1 MEELFVVCPQCQ
13 GAGFV
18 GSAPCPECSQTGK
31 APVYL
36 KIGQKTFFFD
46 FNKLTP
52 WEITKRRSLLKLD
65 FVINFTLYCIAGL
78 GILLL
83 AFYIYQRVIALKVSL
98 PLGFLAKDFW
108 LINNIYLRLFLFTFL
123 SDLYLIYRFARQ
135 EELEEYVIKKEYA
148 RFPKPGGEK
157 PRLIDITETFNHLTR
172 NILEETF
179 FLAYNNQYHEVNP
192 LHLLATLLPQT
203 TSKIIL
209 WRLGINAGVLV
220 GKIKR
225 GLEGC
230 MFAEMHSG
238 VKHEISFSAALQK
251 ILLQAYWEV
260 YNRGGNAKVKL
271 TDLWIPLAEVGGY
284 AREILYDL
292 DIEAY
297 KLRHLVL
304 WIELEENLR
313 TKQSHRRGLSQFKSK
328 YGMNRAMTAV
338 QTRYLNA
345 FSRDITS
352 LARQGALPPSLGHER
367 EMEQIYT
374 VFQGGAHGIVLVGR
388 PGVGKSSMVE
398 ELAQQMAAEMVP
410 EILQDK
416 RLVSL
421 SVASLLAGGDPARAS
436 ERLYQ
441 ALYETAHSGNIVL
454 FIKDIQNLVGVGLRA
469 ESGTETMGIDQVLVQ
484 ILEGGRFLV
493 IGTADYK
500 SYTKYVERSAL
511 GQILARIDVPEPNF
525 EDTVLMLEA
534 RVPFIEGKHN
544 VFFAYQALEKAVE
557 LSNKLIHT
565 ENQPEK
571 SLKILQEVAAQ
582 VASERG
588 PKTVVTETD
597 VAKIVS
603 RKINMPLAKIEQEES
618 VKLMNLE
625 AEIHAEYIDQDYAV
639 SQVSAALRRA
649 RAELRDERRPIA
661 NFLFVG
667 PTGVGKTELAKR
679 IAEIYF
685 GSEKNM
691 IRIDMSEFQEMS
703 SIQRLLGT
711 AHEPGLLT
719 EPVRNSPY
727 CILLLDELEKAH
739 KNILNLFLQVMD
751 DGRMTSAEGEV
762 IDFTNLII
770 VATSNA
776 GTKKLQEKLQQGA
789 KLEEIR
795 EEFIKQDLLEY
806 FKPEFLNRF
815 DDIIIFKPLS
825 IADIEQIAN
834 LILIDIAKRLELK
847 GITFKVTPQAVQELA
862 HLGFDPLYGARP
874 LRRAIQDHVQNAL
887 AAFLISGAVGRR
899 DVVYLEAGGE
909 IRIEKAPEL

>member
-1 MEELFVVCPQCQ
+1 
-13 GAGFV
+13 
-18 GSAPCPECSQTGK
+18 
-31 APVYL
+31 
-36 KIGQKTFFFD
+36 
-46 FNKLTP
+46 
-52 WEITKRRSLLKLD
+52 
-65 FVINFTLYCIAGL
+65 
-78 GILLL
+78 
-83 AFYIYQRVIALKVSL
+83 
-98 PLGFLAKDFW
+98 
-108 LINNIYLRLFLFTFL
+108 
-123 SDLYLIYRFARQ
+123 
-135 EELEEYVIKKEYA
+135 
-148 RFPKPGGEK
+148 
-157 PRLIDITETFNHLTR
+157 
-172 NILEETF
+172 
-179 FLAYNNQYHEVNP
+179 
-192 LHLLATLLPQT
+192 
-203 TSKIIL
+203 
-209 WRLGINAGVLV
+209 
-220 GKIKR
+220 
-225 GLEGC
+225 
-230 MFAEMHSG
+230 
-238 VKHEISFSAALQK
+238 
-251 ILLQAYWEV
+251 
-260 YNRGGNAKVKL
+260 
-271 TDLWIPLAEVGGY
+271 
-284 AREILYDL
+284 
-292 DIEAY
+292 
-297 KLRHLVL
+297 
-304 WIELEENLR
+304 
-313 TKQSHRRGLSQFKSK
+313 
-328 YGMNRAMTAV
+328 
-338 QTRYLNA
+338 
-345 FSRDITS
+345 
-352 LARQGALPPSLGHER
+352 
-367 EMEQIYT
+367 
-374 VFQGGAHGIVLVGR
+374 
-388 PGVGKSSMVE
+388 
-398 ELAQQMAAEMVP
+398 
-410 EILQDK
+410 
-416 RLVSL
+416 
-421 SVASLLAGGDPARAS
+421 
-436 ERLYQ
+436 LYQ